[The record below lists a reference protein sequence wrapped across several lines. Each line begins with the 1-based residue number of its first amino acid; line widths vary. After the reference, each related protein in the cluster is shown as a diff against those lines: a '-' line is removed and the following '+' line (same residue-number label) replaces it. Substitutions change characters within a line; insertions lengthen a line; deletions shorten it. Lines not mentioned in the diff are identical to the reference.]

1 MTSDTEK
8 CATVM
13 PGWVD
18 FSVRGFGEGIW
29 STQLTWVG
37 GNWSSDD
44 QVKVVV
50 HSSENLYVVSVSTGF
65 VGIGKM
71 IITCVAV

>member
-1 MTSDTEK
+1 M
-8 CATVM
+8 
-13 PGWVD
+13 
-18 FSVRGFGEGIW
+18 
-29 STQLTWVG
+29 
-37 GNWSSDD
+37 
-44 QVKVVV
+44 KVVV